1 MILQRIPSL
10 IPMAFFALA
19 LSCSNPQ
26 KAQNNSTTKQKKD
39 SMSTDDST
47 AKWDTATFGA
57 GCFWCVE
64 AIFLEVEGVKS
75 VRSGYTGGSV
85 KNPTYKEICTGNTGH
100 AEVTRIVYD
109 PAVTSFKE
117 LLEVFWEIHDPTSLN
132 KQGNDV
138 GTQYRSAVFY
148 HTTQQKEEAEFY
160 KNKLNEEKAY
170 AKPVVTEIVPVGEFY
185 KAEDYH
191 QDYYTNNADQ
201 TYCVY
206 VIRPKIDKFRKAFK
220 HKLKK

>member
-1 MILQRIPSL
+1 MPLTFL
-10 IPMAFFALA
+10 IMAMA
-19 LSCSNPQ
+19 CSNTQ
-26 KAQNNSTTKQKKD
+26 NAKNNSTKQQTKD
-39 SMSTDDST
+39 SMTTEDST

-75 VRSGYTGGSV
+75 VRSGYTGGTV

-100 AEVTRIVYD
+100 AEVTRIIYD
-109 PAVTSFKE
+109 ASVTSFKE

-132 KQGNDV
+132 KQGNDE

-148 HTTQQKEEAEFY
+148 HNNQQKEEAEFY
-160 KNKLNEEKAY
+160 KTKLNDEKAY
-170 AKPVVTEIVPVGEFY
+170 DKPVVTEIVPVSEFY

-191 QDYYTNNADQ
+191 QDYYTNNSNQ

>member
-1 MILQRIPSL
+1 MQIKSL
-10 IPMAFFALA
+10 VPITFLLLAMA
-19 LSCSNPQ
+19 CSQSPNADN
-26 KAQNNSTTKQKKD
+26 KTKDSENKD
-39 SMSTDDST
+39 SMNTEDST

-75 VRSGYTGGSV
+75 VRSGYSGGAV
-85 KNPTYKEICTGNTGH
+85 KNPTYEQICTGKTGH

-109 PAVTSFKE
+109 ASVTSFKE

-132 KQGNDV
+132 KQGNDT

-148 HTTQQKEEAEFY
+148 HNDQQREEAEFY
-160 KNKLNEEKAY
+160 KKKLNDEKAY
-170 AKPVVTEIVPVGEFY
+170 DKPVVTEIVPVTEFY

-206 VIRPKIDKFRKAFK
+206 VIRPKIDKFRKAFA